1 MVKVCAS
8 SCDNPKRGGTMN
20 QAQVYAVDKQVYGIE
35 YFAIVDLLKRYYDAL
50 YRCDTALL
58 ASVFHASA
66 QYFSASSGELLH
78 LDMHSYFPIVEQ
90 RISPES
96 SGEPYTFSLE
106 SLESIELAGAVTAIA
121 RMHSSMLGKD
131 FIDLLTLVKLEG
143 EWKIIAK
150 VFHYTI
156 HTDTSILPTSQN

>member
-35 YFAIVDLLKRYYDAL
+35 YFAVVDLLKRYYDAL

-58 ASVFHASA
+58 ATVFHASA
-66 QYFSASSGELLH
+66 QYFTASSGELLH

-90 RISPES
+90 RIPPES
-96 SGEPYTFSLE
+96 SGEPYIFSI
-106 SLESIELAGAVTAIA
+106 ESIEFAGAVTAIA
-121 RMHSSMLGKD
+121 RMRCSMLAKD
-131 FIDLLTLVKLEG
+131 FIDLLTLIKLEG

-156 HTDTSILPTSQN
+156 HADTAILPTSRN

>member
-1 MVKVCAS
+1 
-8 SCDNPKRGGTMN
+8 MN
-20 QAQVYAVDKQVYGIE
+20 QAQVYVVDKQVYGIE

-50 YRCDTALL
+50 YRCDTDLL

-66 QYFSASSGELLH
+66 QYFTASSGELLH
-78 LDMHSYFPIVEQ
+78 LDMHSYFPIVKQ

-96 SGEPYTFSLE
+96 SGDPYTFSID
-106 SLESIELAGAVTAIA
+106 SIELAGAVTAIA

-131 FIDLLTLVKLEG
+131 FIDLLTLIKLEDG
-143 EWKIIAK
+143 WKIIAK

-156 HTDTSILPTSQN
+156 HADKAILPTIQN

>member
-8 SCDNPKRGGTMN
+8 SCDHPKRGGTMN
-20 QAQVYAVDKQVYGIE
+20 QAQVYAVDKQIYGIE

-58 ASVFHASA
+58 STVFHTSA
-66 QYFSASSGELLH
+66 QYFTASSGELLH

-96 SGEPYTFSLE
+96 SGESYAFSID
-106 SLESIELAGAVTAIA
+106 SIELVGSVTAIA
-121 RMHSSMLGKD
+121 RMRSSMLGKD
-131 FIDLLTLVKLEG
+131 FIDLLTLIKLEG

-150 VFHYTI
+150 VFHYTT
-156 HTDTSILPTSQN
+156 HTETTSLPTSQK

>member
-1 MVKVCAS
+1 
-8 SCDNPKRGGTMN
+8 MN
-20 QAQVYAVDKQVYGIE
+20 QAQVYTMDKQVYGLE

-66 QYFSASSGELLH
+66 QYFTASSGELLH
-78 LDMHSYFPIVEQ
+78 LDMPSYFPIVEQ

-96 SGEPYTFSLE
+96 SGESYAFSI
-106 SLESIELAGAVTAIA
+106 ESIEFAGAVTAIA

-131 FIDLLTLVKLEG
+131 FIDFLSLIQLEG

-156 HTDTSILPTSQN
+156 HADTAILPTRQN

>member
-1 MVKVCAS
+1 MVDLCAS

-20 QAQVYAVDKQVYGIE
+20 QSQVYAVDKQVYGIE

-58 ASVFHASA
+58 ATVFHASA
-66 QYFSASSGELLH
+66 QYFTASSGELLH
-78 LDMHSYFPIVEQ
+78 LDMNSYFPIVEQ

-96 SGEPYTFSLE
+96 SGEPYAFSID
-106 SLESIELAGAVTAIA
+106 SIEFAGAVTAIA
-121 RMHSSMLGKD
+121 RMRSSMLGKD
-131 FIDLLTLVKLEG
+131 FIDLLTLIKLEG

-150 VFHYTI
+150 VFHYTT
-156 HTDTSILPTSQN
+156 HTETTLLPTNQN

>member
-1 MVKVCAS
+1 
-8 SCDNPKRGGTMN
+8 MN
-20 QAQVYAVDKQVYGIE
+20 QAQVYAVDKEVYGIE

-50 YRCDTALL
+50 YRCDTDLL
-58 ASVFHASA
+58 ATVFHASA
-66 QYFSASSGELLH
+66 QYFTASSGELLH

-96 SGEPYTFSLE
+96 SGEPYTFSI
-106 SLESIELAGAVTAIA
+106 ESIEFAGAVTAIA
-121 RMHSSMLGKD
+121 RMRCSMLGKD
-131 FIDLLTLVKLEG
+131 FIDLLTLIKLEG

-156 HTDTSILPTSQN
+156 HADTAILPTSRN

>member
-1 MVKVCAS
+1 
-8 SCDNPKRGGTMN
+8 MN
-20 QAQVYAVDKQVYGIE
+20 QAQVYEVDKQVYGIE

-58 ASVFHASA
+58 ATVFHTSA
-66 QYFSASSGELLH
+66 QYFTASSGELFH

-96 SGEPYTFSLE
+96 SGEPYVFSID
-106 SLESIELAGAVTAIA
+106 SIELAGSVTAIA
-121 RMHSSMLGKD
+121 RMRCSMLGKD
-131 FIDLLTLVKLEG
+131 FIDLLTLIQLEG

-156 HTDTSILPTSQN
+156 HPDTAIVPTSRN

>member
-1 MVKVCAS
+1 
-8 SCDNPKRGGTMN
+8 MN
-20 QAQVYAVDKQVYGIE
+20 QVQGYAVDKQVYGIE

-66 QYFSASSGELLH
+66 QYFTASSGELLH
-78 LDMHSYFPIVEQ
+78 LDMHSYLPIVEQ

-96 SGEPYTFSLE
+96 TGEPYTFSID
-106 SLESIELAGAVTAIA
+106 SIEFAGAVTAIA
-121 RMHSSMLGKD
+121 RMRSSMLGKD
-131 FIDLLTLVKLEG
+131 FIDFLALIQLEG

-150 VFHYTI
+150 VFDYTI
-156 HTDTSILPTSQN
+156 HADTAILPTSQN